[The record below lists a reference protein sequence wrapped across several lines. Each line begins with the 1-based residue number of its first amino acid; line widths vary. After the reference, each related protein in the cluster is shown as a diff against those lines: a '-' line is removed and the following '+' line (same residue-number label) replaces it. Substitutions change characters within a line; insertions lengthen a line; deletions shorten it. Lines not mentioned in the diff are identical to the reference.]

1 MRRLML
7 MMAVMVMFLM
17 GTHFAEATV
26 IYDWVSVGFTEGAEY
41 RVGASLKITE
51 PEYYSGTFAMTY
63 ASLEEVVLMAYRQDG
78 TKYFEF
84 PLQPQMFEG
93 WVDFIL
99 LGTLS
104 ADKRKIDTLKM
115 YVPEYQVYQDWFSFM
130 DGTQDIGVALTVG
143 SVKGSMDPI
152 CFPYDGYLTY
162 YWDHTGEWEVR
173 SVPEPG
179 TILLLGVGMIG
190 IVFWRRSAKR

>member
-1 MRRLML
+1 MRRSILT
-7 MMAVMVMFLM
+7 MAATVMFLM

-63 ASLEEVVLMAYRQDG
+63 ASLEDVVLMAYRQDG
-78 TKYFEF
+78 TKYFDF

-104 ADKRKIDTLKM
+104 ADKRRIETLTT
-115 YVPEYQVYQDWFSFM
+115 YVPEYQVYQDSFIFM
-130 DGTQDIGVALTVG
+130 DGTQDIGLMLTAG
-143 SVKGSMDPI
+143 SMRGSMDPI

-162 YWDHTGEWEVR
+162 YWDHAGEWDIR

-179 TILLLGVGMIG
+179 TVLLLGVGMIG
-190 IVFWRRSAKR
+190 IALWRRSAKR

>member
-1 MRRLML
+1 
-7 MMAVMVMFLM
+7 MAATVMFLM

-63 ASLEEVVLMAYRQDG
+63 ASLEDVVLMAYRQDG
-78 TKYFEF
+78 TKYFDI

-104 ADKRKIDTLKM
+104 ADKRRIETLTT
-115 YVPEYQVYQDWFSFM
+115 YVPEYQVYQDSFIFM
-130 DGTQDIGVALTVG
+130 DGTQDIGLMLTAG
-143 SVKGSMDPI
+143 SMRGSMDPI

-162 YWDHTGEWEVR
+162 YWDHAGEWDIR

-179 TILLLGVGMIG
+179 TVLLLGVGMIG
-190 IVFWRRSAKR
+190 IALWRRSAKR